1 MTTNDIYAL
10 IDQIIGDSFDEHHHE
25 ARARHS
31 GRRLA
36 NQDRPSG
43 HSSRSVQAAVQ
54 ATRVAAA
61 HPSDRRT
68 TRRLPRRW
76 RTCCPGSGFI
86 PAWAGQPTIPG
97 IQGIFYAVHPRVGGA
112 ACSTSQT
119 RAYALPFFPHGS
131 GNEQRMVELPD
142 ILAGAVSGRMSAE
155 ETALFCSVGLAGTV
169 DLPRFSGEANG
180 LQFAALS
187 N

>member
-43 HSSRSVQAAVQ
+43 HSSRSVQAAVR

-86 PAWAGQPTIPG
+86 PAWAGQPARPVRHARMRCLSSHTA
-97 IQGIFYAVHPRVGGA
+97 QGTSSAWSSFRTYLQERYPAECQRKKRLCFARSRSLRRRLQLRPQTEDPQGPHAPRVHL
-112 ACSTSQT
+112 QMLDF
-119 RAYALPFFPHGS
+119 RA
-131 GNEQRMVELPD
+131 
-142 ILAGAVSGRMSAE
+142 
-155 ETALFCSVGLAGTV
+155 
-169 DLPRFSGEANG
+169 
-180 LQFAALS
+180 
-187 N
+187 